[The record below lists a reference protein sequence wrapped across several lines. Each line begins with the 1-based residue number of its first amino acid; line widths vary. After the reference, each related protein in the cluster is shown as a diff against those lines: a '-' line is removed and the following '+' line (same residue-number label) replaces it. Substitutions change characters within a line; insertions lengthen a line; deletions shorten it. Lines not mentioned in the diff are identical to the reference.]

1 MNLIVIVASVLI
13 IITPQVVALESVVA
27 ARKPLPR
34 LISDVPSPWLNRT
47 YWICQKTLN
56 VDFALKRV
64 ENKVLMSGTVLDT
77 VEFKAYT
84 GDMEL

>member
-34 LISDVPSPWLNRT
+34 LISDVPSPWLNRIG
-47 YWICQKTLN
+47 Y
-56 VDFALKRV
+56 VKRL
-64 ENKVLMSGTVLDT
+64 LMSTLPSKGLKT
-77 VEFKAYT
+77 KS
-84 GDMEL
+84 